1 MPKTIKLNKNDDIA
15 QVIQKIKNMR
25 EKEAIFEAESG
36 SVILMNSANLRLMR
50 KTAEVL
56 GKSIQLKTDDSIGQV
71 LAVKAGMPLY
81 GQEAPAVQPIRPKS
95 MAAKSRRVGPRS
107 SAGKGGMS
115 DMGPGRRSA
124 KPAASKA
131 KSAVSS
137 AAAEE
142 PIMDDEPRYVP
153 KISMPTAAETAR
165 AAVPVQNQKAAKP
178 KRRWWR
184 VGGDYSKVLLLTA
197 VVLVIIIFASVVL
210 LPRAD
215 ITVYARSEPITRDA
229 DITVDKDAK
238 NPDSTRQTIPG
249 EIVAKEVSN
258 TKTFQTS
265 GTKNVGEKATG
276 SIILYNF
283 TKNTLT
289 LKASTTTLLIN
300 GKKYF
305 FTKDVTG
312 IRPTA
317 RIGTG
322 ADQEIDQS
330 SLGAPV
336 PIIADQAG
344 EAYNLSA
351 NQKFTVQNAALGETE
366 DVYAMNPGAITGGTS
381 KTIKIMS
388 QEDLDR
394 ATAEMTD
401 EIATV
406 AETELA
412 KDNQNS
418 HLKILPTGSN
428 KEILAKT
435 ANKNVGD
442 EAEEFDMTVIGR
454 LTGLAYDEQ
463 NVKSVFVDQINE
475 ILGDDKYLLEDGQ
488 QNVSAKFKS
497 LDLAN
502 GRGVLT
508 VHFETVAAYKINNNN
523 LSKTLAGK
531 NAIQIKEILL
541 SRPEVDR
548 VDVKFSPFFVNKA
561 PRWNGKVYIN
571 SVISQ

>member
-36 SVILMNSANLRLMR
+36 SAILTNSANLRLMR

-81 GQEAPAVQPIRPKS
+81 GKETPAEPVKPKLMTGKVRKPAPRPAV
-95 MAAKSRRVGPRS
+95 SR
-107 SAGKGGMS
+107 AGMG
-115 DMGPGRRSA
+115 DMGPA
-124 KPAASKA
+124 KRTVRPPVAAQKIRPTPPAMD
-131 KSAVSS
+131 
-137 AAAEE
+137 EE
-142 PIMDDEPRYVP
+142 PIMEPAAKYIP

-165 AAVPVQNQKAAKP
+165 VAVPMQNQKADKP

-184 VGGDYSKVLLLTA
+184 LGGDYSKVLLLTA

-215 ITVYARSEPITRDA
+215 ITVYARSEPVTRDA

-249 EIVAKEVSN
+249 QIVVKEVSN

-265 GTKNVGEKATG
+265 GVKNVGEKAAG
-276 SIILYNF
+276 SVVIYNF

-336 PIIADQAG
+336 AIVADQAG
-344 EAYNLSA
+344 DTYNLSA
-351 NQKFTVQNAALGETE
+351 NQKFTIQNAALGQTE
-366 DVYAMNPGAITGGTS
+366 DVYAMNPGAVSGGTS

-394 ATAEMTD
+394 ATTEMTD
-401 EIATV
+401 DIATV
-406 AETELA
+406 AEAELA

-418 HLKILPTGSN
+418 NIKILPSGSN

-442 EAEEFDMTVIGR
+442 ETEEFDMTVIGR

-463 NVKSVFVDQINE
+463 NVKSVFVDQINDV
-475 ILGDDKYLLEDGQ
+475 LADDKYLLADGQ
-488 QNVSAKFKS
+488 QNVSAQFKS
-497 LDLAN
+497 IDLGN
-502 GRGVLT
+502 GRGVLN
-508 VHFETVAAYKINNNN
+508 VHFETVAAYKINNDN

-531 NAIQIKEILL
+531 SAVQIKEILL

-561 PRWNGKVYIN
+561 PRWNGKIYLN